1 MKHDS
6 LEQHPLEPFV
16 PDGAK
21 LLILGSFPP
30 PRNKWSMEFFYP
42 NFINDF
48 WRICGLV
55 FFRDKDHFIAK
66 ENGMKLKRF
75 DKEKIVEFCSKKG
88 IALYDTASAV
98 RRLKGN
104 ASDNFLEVATP
115 TDISALLSS
124 MPECRAIAVTGQK
137 ALETFLEANHPCLS
151 VADKVCA
158 SDADFISQSVAEN
171 VCSSDAD
178 GISQDSGMK
187 LLAVKDIK
195 IGEAVPILIR
205 KNTTDQPQEFRR
217 VMFFR
222 MPSTSRAYPLPLE
235 KKAEHYRKMFHQCFS
250 KLG

>member
-1 MKHDS
+1 MKLDS

-16 PDGAK
+16 PAGAR

-30 PRNKWSMEFFYP
+30 PRNKWSVEFFYP

-55 FFRDKDHFIAK
+55 FFSDKDHFIIAK
-66 ENGMKLKRF
+66 HF
-75 DKEKIVEFCSKKG
+75 DKDRIVEFCRKKG

-115 TDISALLSS
+115 TDISALLSR
-124 MPECRAIAVTGQK
+124 MPDCRAIAVTGQK

-171 VCSSDAD
+171 VCTSDAD

-187 LLAVKDIK
+187 LLSVKDIK

-205 KNTTDQPQEFRR
+205 KNTTDQPQEYRR

-235 KKAEHYRKMFHQCFS
+235 KKADFYQKMFVAVVGDGA
-250 KLG
+250 L

>member
-75 DKEKIVEFCSKKG
+75 DKERIVEFCSKKG

-158 SDADFISQSVAEN
+158 SDADDISLGTEK
-171 VCSSDAD
+171 
-178 GISQDSGMK
+178 K

-195 IGEAVPILIR
+195 IGEAVPILISACPGGSSQ
-205 KNTTDQPQEFRR
+205 KYRR
-217 VMFFR
+217 VLFFR
-222 MPSTSRAYPLPLE
+222 MPSTSRAYPLSLE
-235 KKAEHYRKMFHQCFS
+235 KKAEHYRMMFKSVFWD
-250 KLG
+250 

>member
-1 MKHDS
+1 MKLDS

-16 PDGAK
+16 PEGAK

-115 TDISALLSS
+115 TNISALLSR

-137 ALETFLEANHPCLS
+137 ALETFLEANHPYLS
-151 VADKVCA
+151 VAD
-158 SDADFISQSVAEN
+158 N
-171 VCSSDAD
+171 
-178 GISQDSGMK
+178 K

-195 IGEAVPILIR
+195 IGEAVPILISACHGDSSQ
-205 KNTTDQPQEFRR
+205 KYRR
-217 VMFFR
+217 VLFFR
-222 MPSTSRAYPLPLE
+222 MPSTSRAYPLSLE
-235 KKAEHYRKMFHQCFS
+235 KKAEHYRMMFKSVFWD
-250 KLG
+250 